1 MITNALPELLAP
13 LAVLT
18 AAGAAII
25 RRRRQPA
32 AVLPEPAS
40 GTSFAQI
47 LSDVSLLVV
56 LLDLDGRIVFANDR
70 LAQLTGWSRH
80 ELTGR
85 EWDSTFGS
93 GMVDYRRRLSTLTT
107 ATGPVGEAENVLAT
121 RSGEHRVVSWSD
133 TLTVDA
139 AGKPTGI
146 GRIGADIT
154 TRRHAED
161 RIAFLAS
168 YDELTGLP
176 NRALFCDWVDLAVR
190 ESSRYSRTVGVLLI
204 DIDNFKLV
212 NESFGHMAAD
222 EILKQFSH
230 RLRDAALG
238 AELVARHT
246 GDEFLV
252 LLADTDTPDGSE
264 GTHDHPADV
273 AQMAE
278 AVAGRMRYLLRI
290 PFLCM
295 GDEVYLTVSVGSALF
310 PRDAATRDDVLAQ
323 ARLAIGRQRM
333 LDGAA
338 RALDLGRLPP
348 RQEINLVSRLHR
360 AIESEQFI
368 LRYQPVVELGS
379 GRIRGAEALI
389 RWQPPD
395 GPEVVTGG
403 VHPAG
408 RAERPDRADHDLGGG
423 SGVPPAR
430 GVAGARHRH
439 RAGIQPAG
447 HAVGAGCHPKRAS
460 GDPKPWHRP
469 ARPAR
474 GDHRVNRDAP
484 DSRQR
489 GCAAHDRIGRPAA
502 RAGRLRH
509 RPLVAGAAK
518 QMPATT
524 LKIDRSFVRD
534 LPGDDESAA
543 LVVTIVQL
551 ARNLGMAPLAEGI
564 ETEAQWRFLRDAGLL
579 LGQGLPVLEGGRSRR
594 GRAAVGRAPPGSG
607 GVAPRDH
614 PYCAVRG
621 ISRSPFR

>member
-395 GPEVVTGG
+395 GPEVS
-403 VHPAG
+403 PAEFIPL
-408 RAERPDRADHDLGGG
+408 AER
-423 SGVPPAR
+423 SGLIGPITTWVVDQVCRQHVAWRAR
-430 GVAGARHRH
+430 GIDIELAFNLPVTL
-439 RAGIQPAG
+439 
-447 HAVGAGCHPKRAS
+447 
-460 GDPKPWHRP
+460 WE
-469 ARPAR
+469 
-474 GDHRVNRDAP
+474 
-484 DSRQR
+484 
-489 GCAAHDRIGRPAA
+489 PAA
-502 RAGRLRH
+502 IRNVLRVIRSHGIDPPDLLVEITESTAMRQTPDNEAVLRMIGSAGLRLALDDFGTGHSSLAR
-509 RPLVAGAAK
+509 LK

-564 ETEAQWRFLRDAGLL
+564 ETEAQWRFLRDAGCS
-579 LGQGLPVLEGGRSRR
+579 LGQGFLFSKAV
-594 GRAAVGRAPPGSG
+594 AADEVERLWAEHRLDQ
-607 GVAPRDH
+607 A
-614 PYCAVRG
+614 A
-621 ISRSPFR
+621 